1 MKKENDFLATYHAVC
16 SVLPRELA
24 EKLRQESPY
33 WAPEVRWYNLTHFI
47 NTRMKQS
54 HMNAAHAFLVSPKVI
69 RIQNQL
75 EVVQILFF
83 SFCSDSSSTNPPV
96 IS

>member
-1 MKKENDFLATYHAVC
+1 MKKENDFMTTYHAVC

-47 NTRMKQS
+47 NTRMKQDS
-54 HMNAAHAFLVSPKVI
+54 NDPQSVKVYAALMGLSERRMKKEMKK
-69 RIQNQL
+69 L
-75 EVVQILFF
+75 GL
-83 SFCSDSSSTNPPV
+83 
-96 IS
+96 